1 MQNNVETVRTS
12 SSSVSCLGKEPPF
25 DHPKIYLEID
35 QAVGYILC
43 PYCSKKFVLI
53 SDNENKTPL

>member
-1 MQNNVETVRTS
+1 MQEYVEMIKTVS
-12 SSSVSCLGKEPPF
+12 PSVSCAGKESPF

-35 QAVGYILC
+35 QAIGSIVC

-53 SDNENKTPL
+53 PDNEN